1 MLKIRRE
8 CCDVLSNV
16 IFLNARDDNF
26 KVFGLLD
33 TFVCLFLGNN
43 QLKMFVFEENVSF
56 DLEECWILSNKGKIF
71 WKPFLYGVY

>member
-16 IFLNARDDNF
+16 TFLNARDDNF

-33 TFVCLFLGNN
+33 TLVCLFLGNN
-43 QLKMFVFEENVSF
+43 QLKMLVFEENVSF
-56 DLEECWILSNKGKIF
+56 DLEEC
-71 WKPFLYGVY
+71 